1 MWHGGQPPRK
11 TLSCSRR
18 GPPAGMRR
26 LSYPRAPAVGAILGA
41 MRRPL
46 LALVLAIAAIGVLA
60 AGLAALLDTPRP
72 PRGASRGERLFY
84 ELCATCHGTDG
95 RGTWRATLFLVRPGN
110 LADGARLGQ
119 RSDQYLFDIIKNGG
133 APIGRPGMPAFGAAL
148 SEDEIRELVAYVRE
162 LSRAR

>member
-1 MWHGGQPPRK
+1 
-11 TLSCSRR
+11 
-18 GPPAGMRR
+18 
-26 LSYPRAPAVGAILGA
+26 

-46 LALVLAIAAIGVLA
+46 IVLVLAIAAIGVFA

-84 ELCATCHGTDG
+84 ALCVTCHGVDG
-95 RGTWRATLFLVRPGN
+95 RGSWRASLFLIRPGN
-110 LADGARLGQ
+110 LADAGRLDQ
-119 RSDQYLFDIIKNGG
+119 RSDQYLVDIIKNGG

-148 SEDEIRELVAYVRE
+148 SEEEIRELVAYVRG

>member
-1 MWHGGQPPRK
+1 
-11 TLSCSRR
+11 
-18 GPPAGMRR
+18 
-26 LSYPRAPAVGAILGA
+26 

-46 LALVLAIAAIGVLA
+46 IVLVLAIAAIGVFA

-84 ELCATCHGTDG
+84 ALCVTCHGVDG
-95 RGTWRATLFLVRPGN
+95 RGSWRASLFLIRPGN
-110 LADGARLGQ
+110 LADAARLDQ
-119 RSDQYLFDIIKNGG
+119 RSDQYRVDIIKNGG

-148 SEDEIRELVAYVRE
+148 SEEEIRELVAFVRG

>member
-1 MWHGGQPPRK
+1 
-11 TLSCSRR
+11 
-18 GPPAGMRR
+18 
-26 LSYPRAPAVGAILGA
+26 

-46 LALVLAIAAIGVLA
+46 IVLVLAIAAIGVFA

-84 ELCATCHGTDG
+84 ALCVTCHGVDG
-95 RGTWRATLFLVRPGN
+95 RGSWRASLFLIRPGN
-110 LADGARLGQ
+110 LADAGRLDQ
-119 RSDQYLFDIIKNGG
+119 RSDQYLVDIIKNGG

-148 SEDEIRELVAYVRE
+148 SEEEIRELVAFVRG